1 MSSFGQ
7 LWLHANQIGTKSA
20 SMVPEELKTCNVLYT
35 LGHSFENKSF
45 LLHIRKRFRPSFL
58 RHKKVSISFFL
69 ELLPTNKLAE
79 GRHKGQRARTVLPSH
94 LPAPNQHCVSFAPE
108 PHKTLIVLRLCLSWV
123 SGSGSSYE
131 KIMQKTAEREK
142 HQTA

>member
-7 LWLHANQIGTKSA
+7 LWLHANQTGTKSA

-45 LLHIRKRFRPSFL
+45 LLHIRKRFRPGFL
-58 RHKKVSISFFL
+58 GHKKVSVSFFL

-79 GRHKGQRARTVLPSH
+79 EDTKDKERELCCHPIFQLRTST
-94 LPAPNQHCVSFAPE
+94 VSFAPE